1 LLAFLAILAGLV
13 APVRPRADAPTG
25 VWPRAAAVLA
35 VALLLVSV
43 PAAVRAS
50 GLRASAAEV
59 PLWAQPVTSA
69 VPSSGHLSWLPAAS
83 VCRSMLRGTD
93 QADLRIA
100 LECTEQAAVNN
111 PGLQMDRAKALA
123 VTGRP
128 AAGAAL
134 AAAVADAHGERR
146 PMLLLGQ
153 ADVLETSGRPAEA
166 RAILL
171 RLRALLATTG
181 TDGARA
187 AVEDALRRLDQRSA
201 DASSGPAASTRWNRG
216 ANVAS
221 TAGEGA

>member
-1 LLAFLAILAGLV
+1 
-13 APVRPRADAPTG
+13 
-25 VWPRAAAVLA
+25 
-35 VALLLVSV
+35 
-43 PAAVRAS
+43 
-50 GLRASAAEV
+50 
-59 PLWAQPVTSA
+59 
-69 VPSSGHLSWLPAAS
+69 
-83 VCRSMLRGTD
+83 
-93 QADLRIA
+93 
-100 LECTEQAAVNN
+100 
-111 PGLQMDRAKALA
+111 LQMDRAKALA

-128 AAGAAL
+128 ADGAAL

-153 ADVLETSGRPAEA
+153 ADVLETSGRPADA

-201 DASSGPAASTRWNRG
+201 DASSGSAASTRWNRG